1 MHSYKVVVSTH
12 SSGLGDAGTDVNSF
26 YENAETAY
34 EAYHTAKKMFQ
45 DHVDRKNTKETSF
58 AIEDM
63 FGETAFETNSITRV
77 RIIDE
82 FKWTEN
88 LKEVMKVEK
97 QMKNEIGE

>member
-1 MHSYKVVVSTH
+1 MHSYKVVVSTNGGGF
-12 SSGLGDAGTDVNSF
+12 SDGTDINLF
-26 YENAETAY
+26 YKNAETAY

-63 FGETAFETNSITRV
+63 FGETSFETNRVTRV

-82 FKWTEN
+82 LKWNKN

-97 QMKNEIGE
+97 EIKNEIGE

>member
-1 MHSYKVVVSTH
+1 MHSYKVVVSTNGGGF
-12 SSGLGDAGTDVNSF
+12 SDGTDINLF

-63 FGETAFETNSITRV
+63 FGETSFETNRVTRV

-82 FKWTEN
+82 LKWNEN
-88 LKEVMKVEK
+88 LKEVIKVEK
-97 QMKNEIGE
+97 EMKNEIGE